1 MWGCALR
8 SKACAAAV
16 AVAVA
21 LGAIPG
27 AAAPARVVSMNLCTD
42 ELAMLLAAPGQLV
55 SISYLAADPHVSAMA
70 AEAAAYPK
78 NDGQAEAIFLL
89 HPDLVLA
96 GPYSSRATVGL
107 LRRLGVKVEIVPQ
120 PERLDDVPGLIRSV
134 GAALGQ
140 EAKAGAMAARFT
152 ETLAGLR
159 ARRLPSDRAVLFDPN
174 GFTSGAGSM
183 DDRIL
188 AAGGFRNVAAE
199 LGLKGYARLPLERL
213 VMAAPDLVISAPTYP
228 GQSRPE
234 AIMHHPAIRAMD
246 LRLGQRR
253 LRGAGWDCG
262 TPKLLDA
269 IARLQ
274 AAHLPGGDAGE

>member
-8 SKACAAAV
+8 SKICAAV
-16 AVAVA
+16 FAVAVA
-21 LGAIPG
+21 LGGSPG
-27 AAAPARVVSMNLCTD
+27 TAAPARVVSMNLCAD

-55 SISYLAADPHVSAMA
+55 SISFVAADPHVSAMA

-96 GPYSSRATVGL
+96 GTYSSLSTVAL
-107 LRRLGVKVEIVPQ
+107 LRRLGIKVAIFPE

-140 EAKAGAMAARFT
+140 EAKAEAMATRFG
-152 ETLAGLR
+152 ETLARLR
-159 ARRLPSDRAVLFDPN
+159 TGSQPTDRAVLYDPG

-183 DDRIL
+183 DDSIL

-199 LGLKGYARLPLERL
+199 LGLSGYARLPLERL
-213 VMAAPDLVISAPTYP
+213 VMAAPDLVITAPPYS

-234 AIMHHPAIRAMD
+234 AIMHHPAILAMD
-246 LRLGQRR
+246 LRLGHRL
-253 LRGAGWDCG
+253 LRGPGWDCG

-269 IARLQ
+269 VARLQ
-274 AAHLPGGDAGE
+274 AAHRRGSGAGK